1 MDQLDGAP
9 MPRRMTFNAM
19 VSLAIAAAWA
29 LGGCSGPAAEK
40 RLPVDA
46 LHDAIA
52 VSVGDPSTCVLLAD
66 RVTGKV
72 VYRYGEAFNCVRGV
86 PACDRLG
93 AMSATQAL
101 ALASTAGGRAA
112 SCPSNADGSR
122 EVGWA
127 EGRATSKT
135 RELIYSAM
143 MEGERA
149 LPGHEIAA
157 RLDGAF
163 RKAGL

>member
-9 MPRRMTFNAM
+9 MSRRMTFNSM
-19 VSLAIAAAWA
+19 VSLAIAAAWT
-29 LGGCSGPAAEK
+29 LGGCSGPGAEK
-40 RLPVDA
+40 GLPVDA

-66 RVTGKV
+66 RATGKV

-86 PACDRLG
+86 PACDRPG

-127 EGRATSKT
+127 EGRAASKT
-135 RELIYSAM
+135 RDLVYSAM

>member
-1 MDQLDGAP
+1 MDQLDEAP
-9 MPRRMTFNAM
+9 MPRRIILNAM
-19 VSLAIAAAWA
+19 VSLAIAAGGV
-29 LGGCSGPAAEK
+29 LSGCSGPAAENG
-40 RLPVDA
+40 LPVDA

-86 PACDRLG
+86 PACDRPG

-101 ALASTAGGRAA
+101 ALASTAAGRAA

-122 EVGWA
+122 QVGWA
-127 EGRATSKT
+127 EGRAASQT
-135 RELIYSAM
+135 RDLVYSAM

-163 RKAGL
+163 RRAGL